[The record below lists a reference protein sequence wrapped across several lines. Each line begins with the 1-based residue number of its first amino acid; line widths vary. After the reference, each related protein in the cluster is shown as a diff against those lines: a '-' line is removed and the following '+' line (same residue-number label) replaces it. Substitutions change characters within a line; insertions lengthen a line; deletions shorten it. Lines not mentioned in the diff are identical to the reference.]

1 MKDIRSRVFI
11 SCGQQKGTDEV
22 EIAQEIAQKL
32 EKEGFEPYIAVEE
45 QTLKGLKENIF
56 RILSESEYLIFIDF
70 KRERL
75 YRENNDTGKHRES
88 FFSRFKRKR
97 LDTGKHRGSL
107 FSHQELA
114 IATFLDIEA
123 LLFRE
128 KDVKGDDG
136 ILKFIQANAIEFSDR
151 DLLPDK
157 VIAKIKER
165 RWDSTWKNELSLT
178 RDEKDFDDR
187 VKAEGVYREGLAR
200 FYHIK
205 VKNHHRQKIARDCVA
220 YLEKIVDIKS
230 GLEKPIEL
238 VEFKWKGVNTPGAN
252 IPPNNFRYLDA
263 FHVYYDSQN
272 IVILGINPFL
282 VDFSG
287 YEPLYMLE
295 GPNTFELT
303 FAVFSKNFSPAR
315 ATFKLNIGNKMDN
328 VELYPTSA
336 SAV

>member
-1 MKDIRSRVFI
+1 MANVMNDIRSRVFI
-11 SCGQQKGTDEV
+11 SCGQQKDTDEV

-75 YRENNDTGKHRES
+75 YRENNDTGKHR
-88 FFSRFKRKR
+88 
-97 LDTGKHRGSL
+97 GSL

-114 IATFLDIEA
+114 IATYLDIEA

-128 KDVKGDDG
+128 RDVKGDDG
-136 ILKFIQANAIEFSDR
+136 ILKFIQGNAIEFSDR
-151 DLLPDK
+151 HLLPDN
-157 VIAKIKER
+157 VIAKIRER
-165 RWDSTWKNELSLT
+165 KWDSTWKNELSLT
-178 RDEKDFDDR
+178 RDKKDLDEF
-187 VKAEGVYREGLAR
+187 VKAEGVYKEGLAC

-205 VKNHHRQKIARDCVA
+205 VKNHHHQKIARDCVA
-220 YLEKIVDIKS
+220 YLEKIVDITS

-272 IVILGINPFL
+272 TVILGINPFL

-287 YEPLYMLE
+287 YEPLYMLQ
-295 GPNTFELT
+295 GPGTFELSYV
-303 FAVFSKNFSPAR
+303 VFSKNFSPAR
-315 ATFKLNIGNKMDN
+315 TTFRLNIGNIIDDVK
-328 VELYPTSA
+328 LYPKSA
-336 SAV
+336 STV